1 MLVKSARA
9 LTVAPTALLPDDNEP
24 APRSPAILSLM
35 SQLRGVDDLVECYS
49 RIKSPRLRRALLQL
63 ARSLAASNEPADE
76 KDKEEALSS

>member
-9 LTVAPTALLPDDNEP
+9 LGVSPTALLPDENEP

-49 RIKSPRLRRALLQL
+49 RIKSLRLRRALLQL
-63 ARSLAASNEPADE
+63 ARTLASTVEPVEE
-76 KDKEEALSS
+76 KEQEDALT